1 MPKRRFVSIVVLV
14 LCAGCLAAQG
24 AAARPQS
31 AAGSD
36 QTAGGTIFGR
46 VLDDSTLTPPP
57 AADVAVDAYD
67 TTGTVVSSA
76 WTGSDGS
83 YTLSG
88 LPAGTYKVGF
98 APVPITE
105 LLPQFYNHKMSLAAA
120 DPVTV
125 TNGGYSDTG
134 YTILSQRPQ
143 FGSST
148 TVAVGHSPSAVAAG
162 DFNHDGRPDIAV
174 TNKESNT
181 VSVLLGNGD
190 GTFQPAVSYPAGFAP
205 AGIAVGDFNGDGNPD
220 LAMTDHGNGT
230 VTVLLGN
237 GDGTFQTPGETYQV
251 GSSPA
256 GIAVADLDGDG
267 NLDIV
272 TADTGSSDINVLRGN
287 GDGTFQPA
295 ITDPTASGAYSVAAV
310 KLFGRAHPDLVLSES
325 DNDAAALMLN
335 SSSTPGTFGSDSQLP
350 TGGSGPEWAGVS
362 DLSGLGNSPY
372 LISTD
377 WNTSDVSVQ
386 PLNSD
391 GTPGTP
397 VTYPTDGSP
406 AAAAVADFNQDGY
419 PDVITANT
427 AGNDLTVLSGTGD
440 GSFNAPAN
448 PGIGGAGP
456 DAIAAADLNLDG
468 RADVIIA
475 NGNSNTITIAL
486 NTTPAPRAPTV
497 TISYPDAGRIVG
509 LHSVQYTSFSCV
521 TAGSCVD
528 NQGHDV
534 AHSTLDTSTIGQH
547 YFTVTAS
554 DFGGSSAKTAPYTVA
569 GLPTET
575 ITGVKS
581 GGVYT
586 IGQSVPVGLACADG
600 QYGPGIASCN
610 ATGTTGWG
618 SSQQLDT
625 TSAGVHTVTL
635 TGTSE
640 DGASTSTQISYTVGI
655 PPRVTISAPVDGA
668 TYNLN
673 DTVALRYQCLPG
685 ADNVKLTSCTAS
697 QKGPNLDTSTRGRFT
712 FSVTATNAEGLTFTQ
727 TANYAVDPCDT
738 SMTLDK
744 TGAVQLT
751 TTQYPNCIKD
761 PSSYD
766 GFGYGVKEVDGP
778 YEINGIPFTQAT
790 YRTTLISP
798 DGSDPNLTRSCYDDG
813 SFPILFE
820 EPAGGGLSCGDA
832 YQQATMRLCLSPI
845 HNDYSGVPQ
854 CSGNELDVPVSHGL
868 SFGVNWTQVGI
879 DGFDAHTVPGTTD
892 METAPTPV
900 SGTGPDGMHNLEIA
914 FGRHADGTRYAVLG
928 GTITLP
934 AQFSTAPNPA
944 QPDGSRGNGPWV
956 NAPVDLFF
964 QNGQVYGNIPWNTTG
979 AQGMRITVP
988 QAYVGAMPVKDLC
1001 FAETNFGAQACPQP
1015 SGGNGF
1021 LVAGRYNG
1029 PCQADDPGHGSSP
1042 WNGGLSLQLPGVPG
1056 NRWIPMWGNLDRLDG
1071 GITGLAFSNNINLGS
1086 IGAVLCVGRSPDAM
1100 AAGRAPYYLAGS
1112 IGGGNIGPLNLPS
1125 NVASFD
1131 YDDTVS
1137 DSNPADY
1144 VPWRMS
1150 VTGPNFSFKGLSLSS
1165 PTVGINGSSQLDLSS
1180 GVSESWADG
1189 IFSVDGNVAGWVAP
1203 SQDKFSFTGSAR
1215 ACIKDIGCHHVGDFA
1230 VSSKG
1235 AAACADLSTNYG
1247 LFTISWHAGAGV
1259 YWDPFSVDIMPSSC
1273 GISDYQETRTYT
1285 VREIHSA
1292 ASVSG
1297 LPIHVAPRQKLLVVR
1312 ATGDGAPPKIALSSP
1327 DGVTR
1332 IVSPANS
1339 DGINDPG
1346 HDYLVENPSDNSTN
1360 VIVPMPAAGTW
1371 TLTPEDPA
1379 HPITDAQVAWY
1390 QPLPT
1395 VTGTVQG
1402 TGTRRAVVLR
1412 YTKPA
1417 SDQIL
1422 LDERGNR
1429 YGAIIANNVT
1439 GARCPG
1445 HPTHEGV
1452 PVMCARVPFRPRFRC
1467 VRPSHDPGCDHQSG
1481 RQPDQGHQRGDLP
1494 CRAVPQAGRSSRS
1507 PCPPPARPPG
1517 RGELDPVARRGAPGR
1532 HGSCRRRPL
1541 VRRDRQRLGV
1551 AARAPAS

>member
-1 MPKRRFVSIVVLV
+1 M
-14 LCAGCLAAQG
+14 
-24 AAARPQS
+24 ARP
-31 AAGSD
+31 
-36 QTAGGTIFGR
+36 
-46 VLDDSTLTPPP
+46 
-57 AADVAVDAYD
+57 
-67 TTGTVVSSA
+67 TT
-76 WTGSDGS
+76 
-83 YTLSG
+83 
-88 LPAGTYKVGF
+88 
-98 APVPITE
+98 
-105 LLPQFYNHKMSLAAA
+105 
-120 DPVTV
+120 
-125 TNGGYSDTG
+125 
-134 YTILSQRPQ
+134 
-143 FGSST
+143 ST
-148 TVAVGHSPSAVAAG
+148 T
-162 DFNHDGRPDIAV
+162 
-174 TNKESNT
+174 
-181 VSVLLGNGD
+181 L
-190 GTFQPAVSYPAGFAP
+190 
-205 AGIAVGDFNGDGNPD
+205 
-220 LAMTDHGNGT
+220 
-230 VTVLLGN
+230 
-237 GDGTFQTPGETYQV
+237 
-251 GSSPA
+251 
-256 GIAVADLDGDG
+256 
-267 NLDIV
+267 
-272 TADTGSSDINVLRGN
+272 
-287 GDGTFQPA
+287 
-295 ITDPTASGAYSVAAV
+295 
-310 KLFGRAHPDLVLSES
+310 
-325 DNDAAALMLN
+325 
-335 SSSTPGTFGSDSQLP
+335 
-350 TGGSGPEWAGVS
+350 
-362 DLSGLGNSPY
+362 
-372 LISTD
+372 
-377 WNTSDVSVQ
+377 
-386 PLNSD
+386 
-391 GTPGTP
+391 
-397 VTYPTDGSP
+397 
-406 AAAAVADFNQDGY
+406 
-419 PDVITANT
+419 
-427 AGNDLTVLSGTGD
+427 
-440 GSFNAPAN
+440 
-448 PGIGGAGP
+448 
-456 DAIAAADLNLDG
+456 
-468 RADVIIA
+468 
-475 NGNSNTITIAL
+475 
-486 NTTPAPRAPTV
+486 
-497 TISYPDAGRIVG
+497 
-509 LHSVQYTSFSCV
+509 
-521 TAGSCVD
+521 
-528 NQGHDV
+528 
-534 AHSTLDTSTIGQH
+534 
-547 YFTVTAS
+547 
-554 DFGGSSAKTAPYTVA
+554 
-569 GLPTET
+569 
-575 ITGVKS
+575 
-581 GGVYT
+581 
-586 IGQSVPVGLACADG
+586 
-600 QYGPGIASCN
+600 
-610 ATGTTGWG
+610 
-618 SSQQLDT
+618 
-625 TSAGVHTVTL
+625 
-635 TGTSE
+635 
-640 DGASTSTQISYTVGI
+640 
-655 PPRVTISAPVDGA
+655 
-668 TYNLN
+668 
-673 DTVALRYQCLPG
+673 VALRYQCLPG
-685 ADNVKLTSCTAS
+685 ADNAKIASCTAS
-697 QKGPNLDTSTRGRFT
+697 QKGPNLDTSARGRFT

-744 TGAVQLT
+744 AGVKQLT

-761 PSSYD
+761 PNSYY

-778 YEINGIPFTQAT
+778 YEINGVPFSQAS

-798 DGSDPNLTRSCYDDG
+798 DGSDPNLTRSCDDDG
-813 SFPILFE
+813 SFPILFQ
-820 EPAGGGLSCGDA
+820 EPGGGGFSCGDA
-832 YQQATMRLCLSPI
+832 YQQAVMRLCLSPI
-845 HNDYSGVPQ
+845 HNDFSGVPQ
-854 CSGNELDVPVSHGL
+854 CTGNELDVPVYHGL
-868 SFGVNWTQVGI
+868 LFGVNWTQVGI
-879 DGFDAHTVPGTTD
+879 DGFDTHRSRAPPTRRQRHQVSNPHRPARTGCTTCRSRWAATRTAPGTRCSAERSPCRRSSRPLRIRHSRTAAAA
-892 METAPTPV
+892 ETARG
-900 SGTGPDGMHNLEIA
+900 S
-914 FGRHADGTRYAVLG
+914 TRRS
-928 GTITLP
+928 I
-934 AQFSTAPNPA
+934 SSSRTA
-944 QPDGSRGNGPWV
+944 R
-956 NAPVDLFF
+956 L
-964 QNGQVYGNIPWNTTG
+964 YGNIPWNTTG

-988 QAYVGAMPVKDLC
+988 QAYVGAMPVKNLC

-1056 NRWIPMWGNLDRLDG
+1056 NRWISMWGNLDRLDG

-1100 AAGRAPYYLAGS
+1100 AAGRAPDYLAGS

-1180 GVSESWADG
+1180 GVSESWAGG

-1259 YWDPFSVDIMPSSC
+1259 YWDPFSVDVMPSSC

-1452 PVMCARVPFRPRFRC
+1452 PVMCARVPFRPGF
-1467 VRPSHDPGCDHQSG
+1467 GASG
-1481 RQPDQGHQRGDLP
+1481 RRTIQAVITKADGSPIKDINVATFHVAPFPKPAAPRDLRVRRLPGRRVAVSWTPSPGAAHQVVMVRVGDGRSYGVTVSGSASQLVLRRLDTD
-1494 CRAVPQAGRSSRS
+1494 RAVTVSVAGMRSDEIMGASAVGRLGVVVHRLPHTSRYAPQFAQFASGQWMVNRAERAWLRRLRGTVGPVRSIRCEGNS
-1507 PCPPPARPPG
+1507 PA
-1517 RGELDPVARRGAPGR
+1517 
-1532 HGSCRRRPL
+1532 
-1541 VRRDRQRLGV
+1541 VRRDQPPL
-1551 AARAPAS
+1551 AATCSPTCARRPRATICTRSASTCR